1 MTYLFLGPYEE
12 PYLLVRSRS
21 EIQAI
26 DLKTQ
31 EKSVVIGGL
40 ENGRVM
46 ATDTVDM
53 KLYFEDGSRIR
64 RVNLIEEM
72 CAEVFLEN
80 TTALDMAIDWMGRRI
95 FWIENGTKQIFVT
108 PVDGKYKTV
117 LTNATTEPYAI
128 AVDPIDW

>member
-1 MTYLFLGPYEE
+1 
-12 PYLLVRSRS
+12 
-21 EIQAI
+21 
-26 DLKTQ
+26 
-31 EKSVVIGGL
+31 
-40 ENGRVM
+40 M

-53 KLYFEDGSRIR
+53 KLYFEDGNRIR

-95 FWIENGTKQIFVT
+95 FWIENATKQIFVT

-117 LTNATTEPYAI
+117 LINTTTEPYAI
-128 AVDPIDW
+128 AVDPIEW

>member
-1 MTYLFLGPYEE
+1 MKN
-12 PYLLVRSRS
+12 PYLLIRSET

-31 EKSVVIGGL
+31 EKTLVISGL
-40 ENGRVM
+40 VKGRVM

-53 KLYFEDGSRIR
+53 KLYFEDGNRIR

-80 TTALDMAIDWMGRRI
+80 TTAL
-95 FWIENGTKQIFVT
+95 
-108 PVDGKYKTV
+108 
-117 LTNATTEPYAI
+117 
-128 AVDPIDW
+128 